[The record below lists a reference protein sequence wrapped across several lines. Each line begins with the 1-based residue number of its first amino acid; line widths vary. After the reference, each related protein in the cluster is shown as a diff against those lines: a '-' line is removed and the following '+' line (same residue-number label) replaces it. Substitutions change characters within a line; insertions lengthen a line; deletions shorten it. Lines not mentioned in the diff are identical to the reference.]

1 MNYLGRGVKDLYQG
15 VKDFYSELNPATL
28 TGIYLTRFLSSFR
41 QIIDVSMNH
50 SN

>member
-28 TGIYLTRFLSSFR
+28 TGIYIYIYLTRF
-41 QIIDVSMNH
+41 
-50 SN
+50 